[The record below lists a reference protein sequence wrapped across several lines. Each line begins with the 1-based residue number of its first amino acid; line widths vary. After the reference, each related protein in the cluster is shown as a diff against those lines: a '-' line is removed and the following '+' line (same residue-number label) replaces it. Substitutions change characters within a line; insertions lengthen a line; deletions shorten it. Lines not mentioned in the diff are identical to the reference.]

1 MAKSE
6 LKKTNAMR
14 VLEGHKIPYRATVY
28 DDAGEF
34 HSADE
39 AARLIGAPVEMVY
52 KTLVVLSEDVAR
64 GGPRKKPMLVMVAS
78 DREVDLRLMAKAVGE
93 KKVRMATKKEAEQLT
108 GAQIGG
114 ISALAQLNRGFE
126 MYLDQP
132 AENLEQIHVSGGI
145 RGLDLCLRV
154 VDLVKVTGARLI
166 TATSQSAEGT
176 AADVPAS

>member
-1 MAKSE
+1 MAKNE
-6 LKKTNAMR
+6 QRKTNAMR
-14 VLEGHKIPYRATVY
+14 VLEGHKIPYQATVY

-34 HSADE
+34 HSADA
-39 AARLIGAPVEMVY
+39 AARLIGAPVEQVY
-52 KTLVVLSEDVAR
+52 KTLVVLSDDAPR

-78 DREVDLRLMAKAVGE
+78 DREIDLRLMAKAVGE

-126 MYLDQP
+126 MYLDQR
-132 AENLEQIHVSGGI
+132 AAQLERIHVSGGV

-154 VDLVKVTGARLI
+154 ADLIQVTGARMI
-166 TATSQSAEGT
+166 AVTG
-176 AADVPAS
+176 DG